1 MGTIG
6 TNARRATKIILQQW
20 WKQGN
25 KFPKFTHCCKIIF
38 WIKTAHNLLL
48 LTYRSSKDK
57 EKDNQLKSLNHC
69 ADWGR
74 STTDIYDFST
84 KVCNSILIL
93 LNLWHGT
100 AVLSCFFSTIVKAWK
115 LQLRKR
121 ENGELV
127 LLEHPRGNTN
137 QFLNLICLHKK
148 YVFISKQHFSALH
161 SPSLDTT
168 NNTKNKRK
176 HVNSASAASKRYIYL
191 F

>member
-100 AVLSCFFSTIVKAWK
+100 TVLSCCWCLLCSIWIGILQAHRITSVALHHRVFRGIVKSLGK
-115 LQLRKR
+115 HYGKVYRK
-121 ENGELV
+121 
-127 LLEHPRGNTN
+127 
-137 QFLNLICLHKK
+137 F
-148 YVFISKQHFSALH
+148 
-161 SPSLDTT
+161 
-168 NNTKNKRK
+168 
-176 HVNSASAASKRYIYL
+176 
-191 F
+191 